1 MLIEVSGDLLLSQ
14 AQAIAHGVAPH
25 DHFETGLAH
34 HLRELWPAMYKD
46 FRHFCH
52 TQNPNPGAAWMW
64 GGTGGK
70 RIVALF
76 TQEQSAAHHHQ
87 GHPGRAKIEHVN
99 HALRELRK
107 LVEREHFSSLALS
120 RLATGVGGL
129 AWEEVQ
135 PLVQKHL
142 GDLKIPVY
150 IYSTFHS
157 GVAAVE
163 PGVPTPKAA

>member
-1 MLIEVSGDLLLSQ
+1 
-14 AQAIAHGVAPH
+14 
-25 DHFETGLAH
+25 
-34 HLRELWPAMYKD
+34 MYKD

-52 TQNPNPGAAWMW
+52 TQNPNPGEAWMW
-64 GGTGGK
+64 VSGGK

-150 IYSTFHS
+150 VYSTFHS